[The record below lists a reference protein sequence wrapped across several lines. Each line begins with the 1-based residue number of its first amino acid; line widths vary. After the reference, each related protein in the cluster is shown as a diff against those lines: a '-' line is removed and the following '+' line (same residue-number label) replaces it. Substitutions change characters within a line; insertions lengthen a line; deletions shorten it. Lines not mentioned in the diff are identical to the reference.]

1 MVIRRTQAERSATT
15 RARLLGATLQCLVD
29 LGFDGTSTKE
39 ICRRAGVSKGAQLH
53 HFPTKAELLVATVDY
68 LCEQRHAEFRQM
80 VNTQPDHTDRVEAA
94 FNQFRRLY
102 ASPTM
107 IAWVELAVASRADPV
122 LSEAMQRLSR
132 RLEDDVEVT
141 LRAVFQIA
149 DGVPAQPIVRMVL
162 SLLDG
167 LALRCMLQD
176 DEAAH
181 KALLVFKTLV
191 TPWLAGIR
199 S

>member
-1 MVIRRTQAERSATT
+1 MNRRTQAERSATT
-15 RARLLGATLQCLVD
+15 RARLLGATLQSLVE

-53 HFPTKAELLVATVDY
+53 HFPTKAELLVATVEY
-68 LCEQRHAEFRQM
+68 LCDQRHAEFRQM
-80 VNTQPDHTDRVEAA
+80 VHAQPDQTDRVEAA
-94 FNQFRRLY
+94 FTQFRRLY

-122 LSEAMQRLSR
+122 LSAAMQRLSR
-132 RLEDDVEVT
+132 RLEEDVEST
-141 LRAVFQIA
+141 LRAVLQIA

-181 KALLVFKTLV
+181 EALLVFKTLV
-191 TPWLAGIR
+191 SPWLTGAR
-199 S
+199 K